1 MPSEPRK
8 IGVFVVDDHAGMREG
23 IAAVV
28 NAQADMIVVGEAS
41 DGQAAIELF
50 RRLRPD
56 VSLLD
61 WNLPV
66 VRGEEVLN
74 RVRAE
79 APEARFIVISALNDE
94 DCIRRALSLGA
105 QSYLH
110 KDMLRRELLA
120 AIRTVNEGQLYIPEV
135 IAQRLKNRTVN

>member
-1 MPSEPRK
+1 
-8 IGVFVVDDHAGMREG
+8 MREG
-23 IAAVV
+23 ITAVV
-28 NAQADMIVVGEAS
+28 NAQADMFVVGEAG
-41 DGQAAIELF
+41 DGQAAIEQF
-50 RRLRPD
+50 RKLRPD

-66 VRGEEVLN
+66 MRGEEVLE
-74 RVRAE
+74 RLRAE
-79 APEARFIVISALNDE
+79 APVARFIVISALNDE